1 MKGWTHRM
9 FAKLSFFLFSK
20 PKIFGVPSSYIQP
33 LVFNF
38 YYYKTYNESCYGMLC
53 NDQSLYNGN
62 KLEKKNTKMENIHI
76 RIRTPVKTPSKPVFY
91 LHVDKKTTHQQN
103 DKL

>member
-1 MKGWTHRM
+1 
-9 FAKLSFFLFSK
+9 
-20 PKIFGVPSSYIQP
+20 
-33 LVFNF
+33 
-38 YYYKTYNESCYGMLC
+38 MLC